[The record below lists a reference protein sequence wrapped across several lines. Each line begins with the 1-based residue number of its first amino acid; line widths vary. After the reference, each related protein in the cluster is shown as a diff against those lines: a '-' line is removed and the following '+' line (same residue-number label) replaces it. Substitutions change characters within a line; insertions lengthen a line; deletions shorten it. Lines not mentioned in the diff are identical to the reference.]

1 MPYTGL
7 SKQRDRLEAL
17 VELFHRAA
25 RGCPHRLQGMH
36 CIATRLFLV
45 TDAWLLQNLHKGVLR
60 DQELY
65 LLKKAEQKLLKS
77 QQAQKEASQAK

>member
-25 RGCPHRLQGMH
+25 RGCPHR
-36 CIATRLFLV
+36 
-45 TDAWLLQNLHKGVLR
+45 LQNLHKGVLR